1 MPSTPAAVPTLP
13 TAPDADHIPRE
24 IWVLVAAALFIALGF
39 GLIAPVLPAYAR
51 SFDVSVTA
59 ASVVVSSF
67 ALMRLLWAP
76 VGGRLIGSWG
86 ERPVYLAGLLIVAL
100 STGACAFAQSYWQ
113 LLVFRALG
121 GIGST
126 MFTVSAA
133 GLIVRLA
140 PPSMRGRASSAYA
153 SAFLVGNILG
163 PVVGGLLAGLGYRTP
178 FMIYAVAL
186 LIASLVVA
194 VFLKDAALRPAPGS
208 TPLPPMTLGEAAG
221 HPTYRAILAAGF
233 ANGWANFGVRVA
245 LLPLL
250 AVTVLGVSPGIAG
263 MALAAFAV
271 GNALALTVAGRLTD
285 LRGRRPLVIAGLA
298 VNGAFTLV
306 LGLTPALWLL
316 FAASVIAG
324 MGAGMF
330 NPAQQ
335 AAVADVVGTERS
347 AGQAVAAF
355 QMVQD
360 AGTIVGPVLA
370 GVIVDHAGYPWAFGL
385 SGLITLLAILPWLR
399 APETAPPVRTAG

>member
-1 MPSTPAAVPTLP
+1 
-13 TAPDADHIPRE
+13 
-24 IWVLVAAALFIALGF
+24 
-39 GLIAPVLPAYAR
+39 
-51 SFDVSVTA
+51 
-59 ASVVVSSF
+59 
-67 ALMRLLWAP
+67 
-76 VGGRLIGSWG
+76 
-86 ERPVYLAGLLIVAL
+86 
-100 STGACAFAQSYWQ
+100 
-113 LLVFRALG
+113 
-121 GIGST
+121 
-126 MFTVSAA
+126 
-133 GLIVRLA
+133 
-140 PPSMRGRASSAYA
+140 MRGRASSAYA

-163 PVVGGLLAGLGYRTP
+163 PVVGGLLAGLGHRMP

-208 TPLPPMTLGEAAG
+208 TPLPLMTFREAAA

-285 LRGRRPLVIAGLA
+285 RRGRRPLVIAGLA
-298 VNGAFTLV
+298 VNGVFTLA
-306 LGLTPALWLL
+306 LGLTPSLWLL
-316 FAASVIAG
+316 FAVSVVAG

-370 GVIVDHAGYPWAFGL
+370 GAIVDHAGYPWAFGL

-399 APETAPPVRTAG
+399 APETAPVRRA